1 MLDGFHKSTSDWFAS
16 AFDAPTKI
24 QNRAWPEIQNRAHT
38 LIAAPTGLGETL
50 AAFLATIDE
59 LVKQRIKGSLSAKT
73 QESDFQFGDG
83 GQVVTAPPGR
93 GYDRGIRR
101 TDRTNASK
109 QVWCDLSEDCGPR
122 RNEPALA

>member
-38 LIAAPTGLGETL
+38 LIAAPTGLGKTL

-73 QESDFQFGDG
+73 HVEKNLQAPLEGISEELDGMHLAWRTWESG
-83 GQVVTAPPGR
+83 
-93 GYDRGIRR
+93 
-101 TDRTNASK
+101 
-109 QVWCDLSEDCGPR
+109 C
-122 RNEPALA
+122 

>member
-24 QNRAWPEIQNRAHT
+24 QNRAWSEIQNRAHT

-73 QESDFQFGDG
+73 HIVYVSPLKALSNDIEKNLQAPLEGISEELDGMHLAWRTWESG
-83 GQVVTAPPGR
+83 
-93 GYDRGIRR
+93 
-101 TDRTNASK
+101 
-109 QVWCDLSEDCGPR
+109 C
-122 RNEPALA
+122 